1 MSNARQ
7 GWGLRQPRPY
17 REATD
22 EVDEGA
28 ESSTN
33 SCGLEIPMR
42 YVGCL
47 SCPSSRA
54 DRLPG
59 VNVVM
64 GSGPREGGVLGEAAA
79 RRVKRS
85 RLGRVHGYDPVTV
98 MCKDS
103 PGS

>member
-1 MSNARQ
+1 
-7 GWGLRQPRPY
+7 
-17 REATD
+17 
-22 EVDEGA
+22 
-28 ESSTN
+28 
-33 SCGLEIPMR
+33 MR